1 MKPLMTHVVAGYP
14 NLEATRS
21 ILAIMIQ
28 HNVHAIEI
36 QIPFSD
42 PLADGSVLMQ
52 ANSQSLQQQ
61 TTRQDVLEL
70 LQTTD
75 FQQTEVFLMCYYQ
88 SLFYTDAVAFITQAI
103 TAGCKGFII
112 PDLPFDS
119 PDMNTLLKKIP
130 TLKQLLVPVVS
141 PGMSILRLQ
150 QLQQAL
156 KPSLIYVTTRSGVTG
171 TNTDF
176 GDELSNTIQK
186 LRKLFPNAKLAIGF
200 GIKNNRDSNTAL
212 KYGDLAVVGSALTEA
227 YTLSP
232 TAFKQLLASL

>member
-14 NLEATRS
+14 NRQATRT
-21 ILAIMIQ
+21 ILATMIQ
-28 HNVHAIEI
+28 HKVHAIEI

-52 ANSQSLQQQ
+52 ANSQAVQQQ
-61 TTRQDVLEL
+61 TTRQDVLEI

-88 SLFYTDAVAFITQAI
+88 SLFYSDALAFITQAI

-119 PDMNTLLKKIP
+119 PDMDTLLKKIP
-130 TLKQLLVPVVS
+130 TLKPLIIPVVS
-141 PGMSILRLQ
+141 PGMSALRLQ
-150 QLQQAL
+150 QLQQTL
-156 KPSLIYVTTRSGVTG
+156 SPSLIYVTARSGVTG
-171 TNTDF
+171 TDTDF
-176 GDELSNTIQK
+176 DDKLSNTVHE
-186 LRKLFPNAKLAIGF
+186 LRQLFPNTKFAIGF
-200 GIKNNRDSNTAL
+200 GIKNNRDSSTAL

-227 YTLSP
+227 YMVSP
-232 TAFKQLLASL
+232 EAFKQLLASL